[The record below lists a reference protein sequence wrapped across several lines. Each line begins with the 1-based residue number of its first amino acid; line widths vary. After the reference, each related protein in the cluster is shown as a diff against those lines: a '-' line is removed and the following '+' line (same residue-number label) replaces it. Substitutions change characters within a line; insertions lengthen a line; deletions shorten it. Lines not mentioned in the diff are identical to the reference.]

1 MSARAE
7 EGLWERSEQTGAVA
21 ACSIGINAAAMGEA
35 FQGGQSKL
43 DNVVAGS
50 ATEAGDEASTAGV
63 VVRVAPVGVMA
74 LSLRRAGSG
83 MLMIALASTVRE
95 RHTSLSNGWGVVV
108 QRRILIL

>member
-1 MSARAE
+1 LSAGAE

-21 ACSIGINAAAMGEA
+21 AGAVGVDTSAVGEA
-35 FQGGQSKL
+35 FQCGQSKL

-63 VVRVAPVGVMA
+63 VVRVAPVGMMK
-74 LSLRRAGSG
+74 LSLRQTGSG
-83 MLMIALASTVRE
+83 ILAGAMVSTVPE
-95 RHTSLSNGWGVVV
+95 VHTSLSNGWGVVV